1 MNGSESTVKV
11 REQDSGVVATA
22 VRGEP
27 DVKDVPGPKIDPV
40 KIAEIALTI
49 SRHFVGVTALSA
61 DHIEALVKESYQY
74 VDEVYGVETAVLWA
88 EGFKVPTAA
97 VADDMELFCTLGYSL
112 EALARLRLGGIQHTR
127 LSADR
132 IALCISDGNPELVR
146 LHGLA
151 AGMRV
156 PLPQGFEPNGR
167 FPRVKLRSLYLR
179 AQTAVNK
186 MLYALYEQKLAII
199 LPREVV
205 ESSGVKYHTSAAHL
219 DRAEGQSVGQAF
231 V

>member
-1 MNGSESTVKV
+1 M
-11 REQDSGVVATA
+11 
-22 VRGEP
+22 
-27 DVKDVPGPKIDPV
+27 
-40 KIAEIALTI
+40 
-49 SRHFVGVTALSA
+49 
-61 DHIEALVKESYQY
+61 KESYQY
-74 VDEVYGVETAVLWA
+74 VDEVYGVETAVLSA
-88 EGFKVPTAA
+88 EGFNVPTAA

-132 IALCISDGNPELVR
+132 IALCISYDNPELVR

-205 ESSGVKYHTSAAHL
+205 ESSGVKYHTSAAHWTAQEDKASGRPL
-219 DRAEGQSVGQAF
+219 FDSKDDSRGSALNSKEAKMMAEASWGPIKHPTIVEIVNMVISFWELERPSRPGAQWADIVLWKMDL
-231 V
+231 